1 MENCYSSRNNSCI
14 RKPFITESLALAV
27 IPFEEALVL
36 PIGSILRLINLVTII
51 LCLIESKELS
61 IQKGK
66 NSPFV
71 PMIAF
76 LLYAAIS
83 FVWCFN
89 RTFYLD
95 RLATY
100 SLYIILILFL
110 SNLKPNEK
118 EQERILT
125 GLWIGGVLAS
135 VLIAFAGFTRD
146 LGGRETIVL
155 FGRKVDP
162 NILSYSYVLSLII
175 GMHKVFIK
183 KKQRLLN
190 GLLLIPLF
198 VAVLICGSRGA
209 FVTLFVVAAVIILSV
224 EYRKNAVLKKLLLIL
239 FIGAALLLLYF
250 QVVLPSEY
258 GERFSIAN
266 LTGQGS
272 LGMANRDL
280 IWSAAFKQI
289 GQRPLLGYGNGA
301 SMYAIEAVYRYY
313 GTHNSYILV
322 LLEFGLVGF
331 AIVLMWQFRECRRCF
346 ANTDKV
352 YRFLYLSIL
361 LYIMFVEGFSTKV
374 FWGVQ
379 VLLMVSCCSGNS
391 CERLETR

>member
-1 MENCYSSRNNSCI
+1 M
-14 RKPFITESLALAV
+14 
-27 IPFEEALVL
+27 
-36 PIGSILRLINLVTII
+36 
-51 LCLIESKELS
+51 
-61 IQKGK
+61 
-66 NSPFV
+66 
-71 PMIAF
+71 
-76 LLYAAIS
+76 
-83 FVWCFN
+83 
-89 RTFYLD
+89 
-95 RLATY
+95 
-100 SLYIILILFL
+100 
-110 SNLKPNEK
+110 
-118 EQERILT
+118 
-125 GLWIGGVLAS
+125 
-135 VLIAFAGFTRD
+135 
-146 LGGRETIVL
+146 
-155 FGRKVDP
+155 
-162 NILSYSYVLSLII
+162 
-175 GMHKVFIK
+175 
-183 KKQRLLN
+183 
-190 GLLLIPLF
+190 
-198 VAVLICGSRGA
+198 
-209 FVTLFVVAAVIILSV
+209 TLFVVAAVIIFSV

-239 FIGAALLLLYF
+239 FISAALLLLYF

-331 AIVLMWQFRECRRCF
+331 AIVLMWQFRECKKCF
-346 ANTDKV
+346 ENADKV

-391 CERLETR
+391 CERLETRLERGGNNS